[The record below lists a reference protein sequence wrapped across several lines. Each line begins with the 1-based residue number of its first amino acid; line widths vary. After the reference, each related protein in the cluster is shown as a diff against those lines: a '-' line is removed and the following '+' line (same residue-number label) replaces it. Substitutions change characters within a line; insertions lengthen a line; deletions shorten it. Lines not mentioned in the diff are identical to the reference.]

1 MPELY
6 LFNTLT
12 RRKAVFAPA
21 DSRRVT
27 MYVCGPTVYNYA
39 HIGNAVGPV
48 AFDVLFRLLRHI
60 YGPDAVVYARNFTD
74 IDDKIIAKA
83 AEEGETIEAVTDRY
97 TKAYRD
103 QMSALGVLTPTIEP
117 TATSHIG
124 AMIEMISG
132 LIEKGA
138 AYAGASGVWFSVKA
152 DPDYGKLSGRDL
164 EDQLAGARVEGESDK
179 RDPADFA
186 LWKAVKPGEPSWES
200 PFGAGRPGWH
210 IECSAMIAK
219 QLGDTID
226 IHGGGQD
233 LIFPH
238 HENEIAQSETACGH
252 PLARVW
258 MHNGMLTMNSEKMS
272 KSLGNIVTLREL
284 LEEWPGE
291 VIRWALLTAHY
302 RTPPNWSDDL
312 LAQAKSNLDRL
323 YGALERVQNFEA
335 QPVAPPEAMVEALC
349 DDLNTPKAIAE
360 LFALANAMNKEESRA
375 GRAELKGKLLAA
387 GALLGVL
394 QGDPAAWF
402 KQAGEGDVTDEEIE
416 KLLAARIAARAAKDF
431 AEADRIRKELDEKGV
446 IVMDSPQGSTWRRAG

>member
-1 MPELY
+1 
-6 LFNTLT
+6 
-12 RRKAVFAPA
+12 
-21 DSRRVT
+21 
-27 MYVCGPTVYNYA
+27 MYVCGSTVYNYP
-39 HIGNAVGPV
+39 HVGNAVGPV
-48 AFDVLFRLLRHI
+48 AFDVLFRLLRHF
-60 YGPDAVVYARNFTD
+60 YGSEAVVYARNFTD

-83 AEEGETIEAVTDRY
+83 AEEGEPIEAVTERY

-117 TATSHIG
+117 TATGHIG
-124 AMIEMISG
+124 AMIEMIST
-132 LIEKGA
+132 LIGKGA
-138 AYAGASGVWFSVKA
+138 AYQGESGVWFSVKA
-152 DPDYGKLSGRDL
+152 DADYGKLSGRDL

-186 LWKAVKPGEPSWES
+186 LWKAAKPGEPAWDS

-258 MHNGMLTMNSEKMS
+258 MHNGMLTMNAEKMS
-272 KSLGNIVTLREL
+272 KSTGNIVTLREL

-291 VIRWALLTAHY
+291 VVRWALLTAHY
-302 RTPPNWSDDL
+302 RTPPNWSEDL
-312 LAQAKSNLDRL
+312 LVQAKANLDRL

-335 QPVAPPEAMVEALC
+335 DEVAPPEAVVEALC

-375 GRAELKGKLLAA
+375 GRTALKGKLLAA
-387 GALLGVL
+387 GALMGVL

-402 KQAGEGDVTDEEIE
+402 KQGGEGGMTDEEIE
-416 KLLAARIAARAAKDF
+416 AALAARIAARAAKNF

>member
-1 MPELY
+1 MPELH

-12 RRKAVFAPA
+12 RRKAAFVPA
-21 DSRRVT
+21 DPGRVT

-48 AFDVLFRLLRHI
+48 AFDVLFRLLCHI
-60 YGPDAVVYARNFTD
+60 YGPDHVVYARNFTD
-74 IDDKIIAKA
+74 IDDKIIAA
-83 AEEGETIEAVTDRY
+83 AADAGEPIEAVTDRY

-117 TATSHIG
+117 TATSHID
-124 AMIEMISG
+124 AMIEMIST

-138 AYAGASGVWFSVKA
+138 AYRGTHGVWFSVKA
-152 DPDYGKLSGRDL
+152 DADYGRLSGRDL
-164 EDQLAGARVEGESDK
+164 DDQLAGARVEGEADK

-186 LWKAVKPGEPSWES
+186 LWKAAKEGEPFWES
-200 PFGAGRPGWH
+200 PFGPGRPGWH

-219 QLGDTID
+219 QLGETID

-238 HENEIAQSETACGH
+238 HENEIAQSETACGA

-258 MHNGMLTMNSEKMS
+258 LHNGMLTMNAEKMS
-272 KSLGNIVTLREL
+272 KSLGNFVTLREL
-284 LEEWPGE
+284 LEQWPGE

-323 YGALERVQNFEA
+323 YGALERVKNFEA
-335 QPVAPPEAMVEALC
+335 PESDPPEAVIEALC

-360 LFALANAMNKEESRA
+360 LFALANAMNKEETRA
-375 GRAELKGKLLAA
+375 GRALLKGKLLAA
-387 GALLGVL
+387 GALMGVL
-394 QGDPAAWF
+394 QGDASAWF
-402 KQAGEGDVTDEEIE
+402 KQRGEGDISDADIE
-416 KLLAARIAARAAKDF
+416 ALLAARIAARGAKDF
-431 AEADRIRKELDEKGV
+431 AEADRIRAELDSKGV

>member
-1 MPELY
+1 MPELH

-21 DSRRVT
+21 DPGRVT

-60 YGPDAVVYARNFTD
+60 YGPDHVVYARNFTD
-74 IDDKIIAKA
+74 IDDKIIAAA
-83 AEEGETIEAVTDRY
+83 AEAGEPIGVLTSRY

-103 QMSALGVLTPTIEP
+103 QMSALGVLAPSIEP
-117 TATSHIG
+117 TATSHID
-124 AMIEMISG
+124 AMIAMIG
-132 LIEKGA
+132 RLIEKGA
-138 AYAGASGVWFSVKA
+138 AYRGTHGVWFSVKA
-152 DPDYGKLSGRDL
+152 DADYGRLSGRGL
-164 EDQLAGARVEGESDK
+164 EDQLAGARVEGEADK

-186 LWKAVKPGEPSWES
+186 LWKAAKEGEPFWES
-200 PFGAGRPGWH
+200 PFGPGRPGWH

-219 QLGDTID
+219 QLGETID

-258 MHNGMLTMNSEKMS
+258 LHNGMLTMNAEKMS
-272 KSLGNIVTLREL
+272 KSLGNFVTLREL
-284 LEEWPGE
+284 LEQWPGE
-291 VIRWALLTAHY
+291 VVRWALLTAHY

-323 YGALERVQNFEA
+323 YGALERVKNFEA
-335 QPVAPPEAMVEALC
+335 PESDPPEAVVEALC
-349 DDLNTPKAIAE
+349 DDLNTPKAMAE
-360 LFALANAMNKEESRA
+360 LFALANAMNKEETRA
-375 GRAELKGKLLAA
+375 GRAVLKGKLLAA
-387 GALLGVL
+387 GALMGVL
-394 QGDPAAWF
+394 QGDASAWF
-402 KQAGEGDVTDEEIE
+402 KQRGEGDISDADVEA
-416 KLLAARIAARAAKDF
+416 LLAARIAARAAKNF
-431 AEADRIRKELDEKGV
+431 AEADRIRAELDSKGV